1 MNCSILAI
9 GTELLLGSIENTNAS
24 FIAGRLAENGIDSFL
39 QVTVGDNEKRIHR
52 ALEFCLSC
60 SDVVII
66 TGGLGSTE
74 DDVTSSALSSFF
86 HRELVLD
93 KEIESHLE
101 ERFTGMDRAVYQRIK
116 KQAYILEGSRIIQP
130 MGTAPGLVLE
140 EGDKLIICLPG
151 VPGEMRFMM
160 EKSVLPLLV
169 SRGKDSQGVIISR
182 FLRIVGLSEPAIETA
197 IMDIVKGQQNPTLAM
212 LPGLGEVQI
221 RLTARARSREEAQEL
236 LGTVEKQIK
245 QRLSNK
251 IFGIDEEDLEKVV
264 GDMCRKEG
272 LSLSAA
278 ESCTG
283 GLFSSRITSVS
294 GSSDYFRGSVVSY
307 SNESKERILGVR
319 SSSLRSFG
327 AVSKEV
333 AEEMARGAKN
343 LFATD
348 IAVSCTGTAG
358 PKGGTE
364 EKPVGLVFIGL
375 CSDSMV
381 VSERMKYYGTR
392 KDIQYRAT
400 QSMLDLIRRFL
411 LGEQLGGRG
420 N

>member
-9 GTELLLGSIENTNAS
+9 GTELLLGSIDNTNAS

-52 ALEFCLSC
+52 ALEFCLSS
-60 SDVVII
+60 SDAVII

-74 DDVTSSALSSFF
+74 DDVTRSALSSFF

-93 KEIESHLE
+93 KEVESHLE
-101 ERFTGMDRAVYQRIK
+101 ERFAGIDRAVYQRIE
-116 KQAYILEGSRIIQP
+116 KQAYVPEGSRIIQP
-130 MGTAPGLVLE
+130 MGTAPGLILE

-151 VPGEMRFMM
+151 VPSEMRFMM
-160 EKSVLPLLV
+160 EGSVIPLLA
-169 SRGKDSQGVIISR
+169 SRGKGSQGVIISH
-182 FLRIVGLSEPAIETA
+182 FLRVVGLSEPAIETA
-197 IMDIVKGQQNPTLAM
+197 IMDIVKAQQNPTLAM

-221 RLTARARSREEAQEL
+221 RLTARARSREEAQKL

-245 QRLSNK
+245 ERLGNK
-251 IFGIDEEDLEKVV
+251 IFGVDEEDLEKVV
-264 GDMCRKEG
+264 GDMCRKEQ

-283 GLFSSRITSVS
+283 GLFSSRITSVP
-294 GSSDYFRGSVVSY
+294 GSSDYFRDSVVSY
-307 SNESKERILGVR
+307 SNESKKKILGVR
-319 SSSLRSFG
+319 SSSLQSFG

-333 AEEMARGAKN
+333 AEEMARGARN
-343 LFATD
+343 LFATN
-348 IAVSCTGTAG
+348 IAVSCTGIAG

-381 VSERMKYYGTR
+381 VTEGIRYYGTR

>member
-9 GTELLLGSIENTNAS
+9 GTELLLGSIDNTNAS

-52 ALEFCLSC
+52 ALEFCLSS
-60 SDVVII
+60 SDAVII

-74 DDVTSSALSSFF
+74 DDVTRSALSSFF

-93 KEIESHLE
+93 KEVESHLE
-101 ERFTGMDRAVYQRIK
+101 ERFAGIDRAVYQRIE
-116 KQAYILEGSRIIQP
+116 KQAYVPEGSRIIQP
-130 MGTAPGLVLE
+130 MGTAPGLILE

-151 VPGEMRFMM
+151 VPSEMRFMM
-160 EKSVLPLLV
+160 EGSVIPLLA
-169 SRGKDSQGVIISR
+169 SRGKGSQGVIISH
-182 FLRIVGLSEPAIETA
+182 FLRVVGLSEPAIETA
-197 IMDIVKGQQNPTLAM
+197 IMDIVKAQQNPTLAM

-221 RLTARARSREEAQEL
+221 RLTARARSREEAQKL

-245 QRLSNK
+245 ERLGNK
-251 IFGIDEEDLEKVV
+251 IFGVDEEDLEKVV
-264 GDMCRKEG
+264 GDMCRKEQ

-283 GLFSSRITSVS
+283 GLFSSRITSVP

-307 SNESKERILGVR
+307 SNESKKKILGVR
-319 SSSLRSFG
+319 SSSLQSFG

-333 AEEMARGAKN
+333 AEEMARGAGN
-343 LFATD
+343 LFATN
-348 IAVSCTGTAG
+348 IAVSCTGIAG

-381 VSERMKYYGTR
+381 VTEGMRYYGTR